1 MALSLFQDSKSM
13 LDMGTSGG
21 ELLSKLGPF
30 PSSAYV
36 TECYLPN
43 VPVAKERLTPLEVQV
58 VHFDNDEDSSF

>member
-1 MALSLFQDSKSM
+1 
-13 LDMGTSGG
+13 MGTSGG

-36 TECYLPN
+36 TPN